1 MSAGK
6 SADLK
11 VETLAAERVALTAVQ
26 LELLLV
32 ASLVAS
38 MAAK

>member
-1 MSAGK
+1 MSAEK

-11 VETLAAERVALTAVQ
+11 VEKLAAERVALTAVQ